1 MEQPNND
8 DTDVFLWATNTE
20 PLKDELKVELYF
32 FDKHYAV
39 YTVNFA
45 ENLKQQ
51 IKKLFLTDMLRYVH
65 EGAAK
70 GMSVR
75 DFEMSEKED
84 NVLQRTALP
93 RVEYAADVIS
103 TIEEAG
109 ADLELFAEDQHEFK
123 GMKAIIACFSHEKL
137 AKPFY
142 IVKLIKQ
149 AQVLKGDTAWMFSG
163 NSFKTFDAAAGLRV
177 MPDRQVLII
186 DGTIF
191 VFDEAKFESLF
202 KYNAKLQHIAHQKV
216 AEIEANYQLVLPE
229 EMTLQSLL
237 KGKKRLVKKLQEID
251 MTVIKQKDLVE
262 HADELGIE
270 LMLDDLGN
278 IIIMDG
284 KDLDKFVNLLHDDY
298 VTSELTGNTYEIKS
312 KKLVEK
318 NET

>member
-1 MEQPNND
+1 MEQTD
-8 DTDVFLWATNTE
+8 DYADIFLWATNTE
-20 PLKDELKVELYF
+20 PLKDDLKIELYL

-39 YTVNFA
+39 YTVNYSDT
-45 ENLKQQ
+45 LKQQ
-51 IKKLFLTDMLRYVH
+51 LKKLFLTDMLRYVR

-70 GMSVR
+70 GLNVR
-75 DFEMSEKED
+75 DFELSEKEE

-93 RVEYAADVIS
+93 RVEYAADVIG
-103 TIEEAG
+103 TIEEAE
-109 ADLELFAEDQHEFK
+109 ADLESFSEDQHEFK
-123 GMKAIIACFSHEKL
+123 GIKAMVARFSHEKL

-149 AQVLKGDTAWMFSG
+149 AQVLKGDSAWMFNG

-186 DGTIF
+186 DDTVFI
-191 VFDEAKFESLF
+191 FDEAKFESLF
-202 KYNAKLQHIAHQKV
+202 KYNAKLQHIAHKKV
-216 AEIEANYQLVLPE
+216 AEIEANYQLSLPE
-229 EMTLQSLL
+229 EMTLQALL

-251 MTVIKQKDLVE
+251 MTAIKQSDLME
-262 HADELGIE
+262 HADELGVE

-298 VTSELTGNTYEIKS
+298 VTSSLTGRTYEIKS
-312 KKLVEK
+312 KKLIEK
-318 NET
+318 KE